1 MKKVMIFVAV
11 LTMVAFAFGAMAA
24 EQKAAPAPA
33 KAAPAPAKPAPA
45 PAKPAPAPKIEKF
58 SGAISAVN
66 AIAKTFDVKK
76 MVTVKGKKEEKVMTF
91 ATDDKTKITKGKEV
105 KAFADLK
112 AGMEVSVEYN
122 KLADKNLATAVK
134 IAVPKAAPKAAPA
147 PKK

>member
-24 EQKAAPAPA
+24 EQKTTTAPA
-33 KAAPAPAKPAPA
+33 KTTPA
-45 PAKPAPAPKIEKF
+45 PAKPAPAPKMEKF
-58 SGAISAVN
+58 SGAIAKVDGP
-66 AIAKTFDVKK
+66 AKTFDVKK

-91 ATDDKTKITKGKEV
+91 ATDAKTKITKGKEV

-112 AGMEVSVEYN
+112 AGMDVSVEYTVEMG
-122 KLADKNLATAVK
+122 KNVASTVK
-134 IAVPKAAPKAAPA
+134 IASPKAAPKPAEKKPAEA

>member
-1 MKKVMIFVAV
+1 MKKIMVFVAV

-24 EQKAAPAPA
+24 EQKTTT
-33 KAAPAPAKPAPA
+33 KPAPA
-45 PAKPAPAPKIEKF
+45 PAKPAPAPKMEKF

-66 AIAKTFDVKK
+66 ALAKTFDVKK

-91 ATDDKTKITKGKEV
+91 DVTDKTKITKGKEV

-112 AGMEVSVEYN
+112 VGMDVKVEY
-122 KLADKNLATAVK
+122 KVEAGKNMAEAVK
-134 IAVPKAAPKAAPA
+134 IATPKAAPKPAPKPAAPA